1 CVSPLRSSSPPSL
14 LCATSLSTMKGDYEM
29 SLHSLM
35 NPQSPLVL
43 VRPFSS
49 HTHTHCPSFSP
60 FICLSLLP
68 ISHYPPVTHPCL
80 CLFLYRVL
88 PAEFAQM
95 SFHLLSPSVHVCPCL
110 YQFFSFAHHFVL
122 CISLISLSLSLP
134 PSLSQSLSHPPSPS
148 PTLPLS
154 LSPSLSLSLSPFSL
168 SLSESWWTAYLQ
180 LALMEDWR

>member
-122 CISLISLSLSLP
+122 CISLI
-134 PSLSQSLSHPPSPS
+134 
-148 PTLPLS
+148 T
-154 LSPSLSLSLSPFSL
+154 LSLSLSSLSIFNPPPLSLSSSSSSTLSL
-168 SLSESWWTAYLQ
+168 SLYLLIVSTVSLVGSAEGLVAQ
-180 LALMEDWR
+180 FYWH